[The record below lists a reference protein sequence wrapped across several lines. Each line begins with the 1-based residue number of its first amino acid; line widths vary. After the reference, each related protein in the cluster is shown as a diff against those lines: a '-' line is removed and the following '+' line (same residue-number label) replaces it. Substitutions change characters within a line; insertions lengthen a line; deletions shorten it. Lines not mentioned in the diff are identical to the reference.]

1 MPEQKEDQVKKAKFS
16 NIKDNSYKKL
26 AISTDPSDI
35 HSFQRNLSLSFQV
48 LNLLMDQKKDLFAVP
63 CYLHF
68 PQLMFDIIFYQMC
81 RPRKKENYRLIL
93 MKSRAE
99 KSLPQV

>member
-1 MPEQKEDQVKKAKFS
+1 
-16 NIKDNSYKKL
+16 
-26 AISTDPSDI
+26 
-35 HSFQRNLSLSFQV
+35 
-48 LNLLMDQKKDLFAVP
+48 MDQKKDLFAVP

-81 RPRKKENYRLIL
+81 RPRKKENDHLIL

-99 KSLPQV
+99 KKAPTSFIVSISAFRSSFKGISSLVVLSDRPGECSPDDPRDCCR

>member
-1 MPEQKEDQVKKAKFS
+1 M
-16 NIKDNSYKKL
+16 
-26 AISTDPSDI
+26 DPK
-35 HSFQRNLSLSFQV
+35 
-48 LNLLMDQKKDLFAVP
+48 KKDLFEVP

-81 RPRKKENYRLIL
+81 RPRKKENDHLIL